1 MKLSDDILDK
11 CADVLLQW
19 GNANSEQMRQLLR
32 QRLKHKN
39 VESSLAESINP
50 KNPTIKGAIVSMEI
64 ELNDYWMFIDLGVKG
79 LRNRSAIST
88 GSVPTKTYTNK
99 DFPSGFSFRN
109 IGTPPQMI
117 TNLQD
122 FIARKGL
129 PARVSNKQSGSQVI
143 QDSFSMAESMAI
155 AIKLKGIDGTKFY
168 TDTFNQESYNELTTM
183 LSDIIGKEVEFK
195 LITEFKK

>member
-1 MKLSDDILDK
+1 MKLSDEILDK
-11 CADVLLQW
+11 CASALKLW
-19 GNANSEQMRQLLR
+19 GNANAEQMRQLLR

-39 VESSLAESINP
+39 TESNLAQSIVL
-50 KNPTIKGAIVSMEI
+50 KNPTVKGTVVNMEI

-79 LRNRSAIST
+79 LRNRSGKTT
-88 GSVPTKTYTNK
+88 GSIPTKTYTNK

-109 IGTPPQMI
+109 MATPPQMI
-117 TNLQD
+117 SNLQD

-129 PARVSNKQSGSQVI
+129 PARVANESTSQVI
-143 QDSFSMAESMAI
+143 QTSFQMAESMAI

-183 LSDIIGKEVEFK
+183 LSDIIGQEVEFR